1 MPKQP
6 TLTKAQINKLLNCQD
21 MMKSSLQ
28 GLAVATKKLNQA
40 TANVE
45 KENAGLALT
54 SRGSAYY
61 KKHHNSQKAKDAAN
75 KVDAIINKYE
85 EHLVRIES
93 NLQFLQSQ
101 LSYKDKMD
109 DLINYYKNNIRE
121 DKSKIETVRSNKAI
135 ANRMSTYYQDKD
147 DTAVWYR
154 KYLRIGYWGVI
165 IVLCLIVLYSLYK
178 GQYMKNAYHATAA
191 AISIAKDHI
200 KSAKDKALKAKAAAQ
215 EAAKETAKKNA
226 EKARRSVQVGGNKE
240 DHDAAHRSLTRAQ
253 TTLPYSFSLLLL
265 LLLTPYVVEPIIS
278 FLKPIFFPYA

>member
-1 MPKQP
+1 MPDQP

-93 NLQFLQSQ
+93 NLQFLESQ
-101 LSYKDKMD
+101 ITYQDKMN
-109 DLINYYKNNIRE
+109 DLINYYKNNISD

-147 DTAVWYR
+147 DSAIWYR
-154 KYLRIGYWGVI
+154 KYLRVGYWSVI
-165 IVLCLIVLYSLYK
+165 IVLCIIILYSLYK

-200 KSAKDKALKAKAAAQ
+200 KTAKDKAIKAKTAAQ
-215 EAAKETAKKNA
+215 EAAKKNS
-226 EKARRSVQVGGNKE
+226 EKARRSVLVGGNK
-240 DHDAAHRSLTRAQ
+240 DYHDAAHRSLLRTK
-253 TTLPYSFSLLLL
+253 TTLPYSTSLLLL

-278 FLKPIFFPYA
+278 VLKPIFFPYT